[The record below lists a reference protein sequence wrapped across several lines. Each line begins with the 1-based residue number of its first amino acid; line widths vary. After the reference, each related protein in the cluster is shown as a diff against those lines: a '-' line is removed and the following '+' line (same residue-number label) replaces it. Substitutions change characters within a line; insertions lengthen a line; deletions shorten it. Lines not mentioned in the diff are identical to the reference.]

1 MRWGRREKKE
11 TKREER
17 GNLKRER
24 EKEEIMEI
32 YRQGKWGRVE
42 EQKGIGEYNT
52 REDGRFFSMNFHNQA
67 SKIH

>member
-1 MRWGRREKKE
+1 
-11 TKREER
+11 
-17 GNLKRER
+17 
-24 EKEEIMEI
+24 MEI